1 MKSSKHLD
9 CCPST
14 FTSRKHGSPD
24 SWLWKLYTGSQA
36 TWILYTVLLD
46 LIAHFFLS
54 EYAIF
59 NNDTVFYI
67 KNLPLLNNLLLIF
80 IFLLYL
86 TLVWISMLP
95 FTLTYWC
102 EVPHCQEIFL
112 LYCIYWSY
120 VLFYFFFL
128 KKLNYKVGVNKS

>member
-36 TWILYTVLLD
+36 TWILYTVLFD

-67 KNLPLLNNLLLIF
+67 KKFALTEQSPFDFYIFTLPYPCVNIHASIYFNLLMWSSSLSRDISIILHLLI
-80 IFLLYL
+80 I
-86 TLVWISMLP
+86 
-95 FTLTYWC
+95 
-102 EVPHCQEIFL
+102 
-112 LYCIYWSY
+112 CII
-120 VLFYFFFL
+120 LFFFFDEAEL
-128 KKLNYKVGVNKS
+128 